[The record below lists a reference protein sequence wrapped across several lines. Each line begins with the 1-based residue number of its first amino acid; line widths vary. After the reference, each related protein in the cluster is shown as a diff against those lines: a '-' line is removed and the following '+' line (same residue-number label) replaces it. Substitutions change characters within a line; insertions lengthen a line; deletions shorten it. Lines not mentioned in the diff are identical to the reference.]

1 MCMARAYFLLPPD
14 RNPPLGASRTRA
26 FRLAGLLRRVFFC
39 AALLAPAGAALALW
53 DDRLELYASQAAYRD
68 DNVLR
73 RPPGAEA
80 SADTYRVTEL
90 GLRLDAPLGRQRL
103 RAALSAN
110 AVRYERFGQ
119 FDLDGHEGRAQW
131 DWQAG
136 GDLKGRLGV
145 QQRKA
150 LASLASVQDGVQ
162 STVPNALTTRR
173 TYAEADYRLAAPW
186 LVGLEASRLDQQN
199 AAAER
204 LPNDLA
210 LERGGAHLQY
220 VSRAGNR
227 LGLRVR
233 IGRGTLPNP
242 QPVAGLLV
250 DNSYRQREAAIT
262 ADWRPGGHT
271 RVRAFLGRVQRDYD
285 ELPQRDYEGGTG
297 ELAFEWAPTGKLE
310 LTALAQRDISDTE
323 EIHVSFVLA
332 ERLALAARYRPSGKT
347 ELSALLE
354 TSDRRYLGEAGQV
367 LGTVPARRERVNAAG
382 LAAGYRPHPRI
393 ALSLGLRR
401 ETRSTNLGFGDYAAD
416 VASVAARIGF

>member
-1 MCMARAYFLLPPD
+1 MVRSDHGPAR
-14 RNPPLGASRTRA
+14 RRRA
-26 FRLAGLLRRVFFC
+26 ARLAGLVVLV
-39 AALLAPAGAALALW
+39 AALFAPPRAALALW

-80 SADTYRVTEL
+80 SADSYRVTEL

-110 AVRYERFGQ
+110 AVRYDRFAA

-136 GDLKGRLGV
+136 GDLQGRLGV
-145 QQRKA
+145 RQRKA

-162 STVPNALTTRR
+162 SSVPNAITTRR
-173 TYAEADYRLAAPW
+173 AYAEADYRLAAPW
-186 LVGLEASRLDQQN
+186 LVGLEASRLEQEN
-199 AAAER
+199 AAAAR

-233 IGRGTLPNP
+233 IGRGTLPHR
-242 QPVAGLLV
+242 QPVAGLPV
-250 DNSYRQREAAIT
+250 DNAYRQREAAIT

-271 RVRAFLGRVQRDYD
+271 RVRASLGRVWRGYD
-285 ELPQRDYEGGTG
+285 ELAQRDYEGGTG
-297 ELAFEWAPTGKLE
+297 ALALEWTPTGKLE
-310 LTALAQRDISDTE
+310 LSALAQRDISDTE

-332 ERLALAARYRPSGKT
+332 ERLAFAVRYRPSGKT

-393 ALSLGLRR
+393 TLSLGLRR
-401 ETRSTNLGFGDYAAD
+401 ETRSTSLAFGDYAAD

>member
-1 MCMARAYFLLPPD
+1 MVWSDYGPAR
-14 RNPPLGASRTRA
+14 RRRA
-26 FRLAGLLRRVFFC
+26 GRLAGVFFFA

-53 DDRLELYASQAAYRD
+53 DDRLELYASHAAYRD

-80 SADTYRVTEL
+80 DADRYRVTEL

-110 AVRYERFGQ
+110 AVRYDRFGQ

-136 GDLKGRLGV
+136 GDLQGRLGV

-150 LASLASVQDGVQ
+150 LGSLASVQDGEQ
-162 STVPNALTTRR
+162 STVPNAITTRR
-173 TYAEADYRLAAPW
+173 AHAEADYRLAAPW
-186 LVGLEASRLDQQN
+186 LVGLEASRFEQQN
-199 AAAER
+199 AAAAR

-210 LERGGAHLQY
+210 LERGGTHLQY

-233 IGRGTLPNP
+233 IGRGTLPNR
-242 QPVAGLLV
+242 QPVRGLLV
-250 DNSYRQREAAIT
+250 DNSYRQGEAAIT

-271 RVRAFLGRVQRDYD
+271 RVRATLGRVRRDYD
-285 ELPQRDYEGGTG
+285 ELAQRDFEGGTG
-297 ELAFEWAPTGKLE
+297 ELALEWAPTGKLE

-332 ERLALAARYRPSGKT
+332 ERLALAVRYRPSGKT
-347 ELSALLE
+347 ELSA
-354 TSDRRYLGEAGQV
+354 
-367 LGTVPARRERVNAAG
+367 
-382 LAAGYRPHPRI
+382 
-393 ALSLGLRR
+393 
-401 ETRSTNLGFGDYAAD
+401 
-416 VASVAARIGF
+416 